1 LAGIKF
7 EAEGY
12 GEFKKSLNE
21 IKSSLKVV
29 SSELKATKSEFDKN
43 DSSVTAL
50 TTKNKALS
58 KTIEEQKKY
67 VDQLA
72 KGVAAATEEFG
83 ENDKRTQD
91 LTIEYNR
98 AQTQLNKLER
108 EYQNNEKAIQ
118 DYGKAQIKAAKDSEE
133 FQRAQEKLKSAFEA
147 VKAAAIAGAAAI
159 GTALVGSAKAA
170 IDFEDAFAGVI
181 KTVDATDEQLAKL
194 SDGIREMAKDIPVA
208 ANEIAGI
215 AESAGQLGIET
226 DNILGFTRVIA
237 DLGVATNL
245 TGEQA
250 ASSLAKFANITQM
263 PQENF
268 DRLGSTIVALG
279 NNLATTEAD
288 IVSMGQRLAGA
299 GSQVGMTEAQIMSF
313 AGALSSVG
321 IEAEA
326 GGSAFS
332 KVMIEMQLAAE
343 TGSGKLK
350 DFASV
355 AGMSAEQF
363 AKAYRED
370 AASALIAFIDG
381 LSASEEK
388 GISAIKVL
396 DDMGISE
403 VRMRDALLRAAGAS
417 DVFTEAVE
425 LGTKAWEENT
435 ALANEAEVRYGT
447 VKSQLQILKNTFV
460 DVAMQIG
467 EQLLPVIREFI
478 EKLKN
483 IDTKPITDAFSWLLQ
498 NGSMIVSVIA
508 GIAAGMVAWNV
519 VTTVQAVIGA
529 VKAWKIATDGMAVSQ
544 QLLNVIMAA
553 NPIGIIIT
561 AIAALVAGI
570 IVLWNTNED
579 FRNKITEIWEAIK
592 NVFITAWEAIT
603 ELWSGAGE
611 FFSSVW
617 EGIKTAFASVKE
629 WFSEKFNAAWEA
641 IKAIWEPV
649 GNYFS
654 AVWETIKGVF
664 AVVEAV
670 LSGDFQG
677 AWDAIK
683 GIVDVWADYFGN
695 AWKDIKNVFND
706 AKEWGKKMI
715 TAVWDGMKVA
725 WESVT
730 SWFNNVWDSLFGN
743 RTANVTVNK
752 KVIGTDGS
760 HASGLNYVPF
770 DGYIAELHRGE
781 MVVPASLAND
791 LRNIGVT
798 AKKQTDIASLMSSSV
813 NAINMQ
819 GGGNQHITVEIP
831 ISINGREFYRASIN
845 DLWAVM
851 SSNPRVVSDA
861 I

>member
-1 LAGIKF
+1 MAGIKF

-12 GEFKKSLNE
+12 GEFKRSLTD
-21 IKSSLKVV
+21 IKSSLRVV

-67 VDQLA
+67 VDQL
-72 KGVAAATEEFG
+72 KQGVAAATDEWG

-91 LTIEYNR
+91 LTIQYNR
-98 AQTQLNKLER
+98 AQVQLNKLER
-108 EYQNNEKAIQ
+108 EFKDNEKAIQ
-118 DYGKAQIKAAKDSEE
+118 DYGKAQIKAAKDSKE
-133 FQRAQEKLKSAFEA
+133 FQRAQEKLKSAFDA

-159 GTALVGSAKAA
+159 GTALVGSAKAS
-170 IDFEDAFAGVI
+170 IEFESAFAGVI
-181 KTVDATDEQLAKL
+181 KTVDGTEEQLSKL
-194 SDGIREMAKDIPVA
+194 SDGIRDMAKEIPMA
-208 ANEIAGI
+208 ASEIAGI

-299 GSQVGMTEAQIMSF
+299 GSQVGLTEAEIMSF

-343 TGSGKLK
+343 TGGAKLQS
-350 DFASV
+350 FADV

-435 ALANEAEVRYGT
+435 ALSKEAETRYGT
-447 VKSQLQILKNTFV
+447 VKSQLQILKNTFI
-460 DVAMQIG
+460 DLGIEIG
-467 EQLLPVIREFI
+467 EQLLPIIKDFI
-478 EKLKN
+478 ERLKN
-483 IDTKPITDAFSWLLQ
+483 IDTKPITEAFSWLLQ
-498 NGSMIVSVIA
+498 NGSTIVSVIA

-519 VTTVQAVIGA
+519 VTTIQAVIGA
-529 VKAWKIATDGMAVSQ
+529 VKAWKIATEGMAVSQ
-544 QLLNVIMAA
+544 QLLNIIMAA
-553 NPIGIIIT
+553 NPVGIIIA

-579 FRNKITEIWEAIK
+579 FRNKVTEIWEAIK
-592 NVFITAWEAIT
+592 NTFITAWEAIT
-603 ELWSGAGE
+603 VLWSGACE
-611 FFSSVW
+611 FFSGVW
-617 EGIKTAFASVKE
+617 EGIKTAFSAVKE
-629 WFSEKFNAAWEA
+629 WFGEIFSGAFEGIKIIWNMVAPYFN
-641 IKAIWEPV
+641 
-649 GNYFS
+649 
-654 AVWETIKGVF
+654 AVWETIKGIF
-664 AVVEAV
+664 AVVKAV
-670 LSGDFQG
+670 LSGNWQD

-683 GIVDVWADYFGN
+683 EIAGVWADYFKGV
-695 AWKDIKNVFND
+695 WESIKNVFND
-706 AKEWGKKMI
+706 AKEWGNKTI
-715 TAVWDGMKVA
+715 TAVWDGMKSA
-725 WESVT
+725 WESVVT
-730 SWFNNVWDSLFGN
+730 WFRGVWDSLFGN
-743 RTANVTVNK
+743 LTANVTVNK
-752 KVIGTDGS
+752 KFTGVDGS
-760 HASGLNYVPF
+760 FASGLNFVPF
-770 DGYIAELHRGE
+770 DGFVAELHRGE
-781 MVVPASLAND
+781 MVVPANLAESLRSLGISAKRSITSLNN
-791 LRNIGVT
+791 LGIVQTGQTGSTVNIYPRT
-798 AKKQTDIASLMSSSV
+798 LDNATIDYIYAKF
-813 NAINMQ
+813 NARLGAEM
-819 GGGNQHITVEIP
+819 
-831 ISINGREFYRASIN
+831 
-845 DLWAVM
+845 
-851 SSNPRVVSDA
+851 
-861 I
+861 